1 MKDLTNTTNIKE
13 WVLDW
18 FENQYGTPRECL
30 ENSERLSSVTCFDN
44 VDRLFLE
51 CDVESDF
58 FITVQDGSFDGCDS
72 IDEIVSVIKNLQDK
86 DTTDAALAP

>member
-1 MKDLTNTTNIKE
+1 MKDLTNTTDIRE

-18 FENQYGTPRECL
+18 FENRYGTTRECL
-30 ENSERLSSVTCFDN
+30 ENSERFPNVTCFDN

-58 FITVQDGSFDGCDS
+58 GIVVLDGSFDDCDM
-72 IDEIVSVIKNLQDK
+72 IDEIVNVIKSLLDK
-86 DTTDAALAP
+86 DTQNATLAP